1 MVAHVEFV
9 LKDEFEELA
18 VAETT
23 GGGFLQAHVESLQEA
38 GETQLTEGGL
48 ELGHEVCSGS
58 MGVGKTLLRAD
69 CVPRIR
75 GL

>member
-1 MVAHVEFV
+1 MGEQALVAHVEFV

-58 MGVGKTLLRAD
+58 MVAAGSMR
-69 CVPRIR
+69 
-75 GL
+75 